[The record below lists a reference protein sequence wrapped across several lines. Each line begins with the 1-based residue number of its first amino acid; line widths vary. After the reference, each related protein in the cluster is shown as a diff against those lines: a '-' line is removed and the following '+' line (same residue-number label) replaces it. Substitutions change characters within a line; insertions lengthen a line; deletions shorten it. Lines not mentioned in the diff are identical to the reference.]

1 MLHVAFFELAR
12 GRPQYLIAGNLRLC
26 VNERAHVLQLVS
38 KPVSAARLIEGRPR
52 PHAARK
58 RLVEQP
64 AIEHY
69 IHRRVRCFDFYRLQ
83 QVIPID
89 YDLLDRLLRDGD
101 LPVLSR
107 QSACFFNVLT
117 FAQDH
122 RDFALFAWE
131 NLDNRLHRRTGI
143 KSRADP
149 ARELDTAERCRIR
162 VRSVTAQEL
171 FAVASDGA
179 VRFADVRERHSM
191 RELVVVRIAGEDRSR
206 LAIQFGDDQRSHA
219 AALDSKHPFGV
230 ACNGDS
236 SLSFCFISETQERNF
251 YRSIYWAERQEFLID
266 PVTRMLKDRISLPV
280 FDQIPF
286 ALAYGRRRGRPHF
299 ASVLIP
305 QVNRFAGRITDG
317 IV

>member
-12 GRPQYLIAGNLRLC
+12 GRSQYLLAGNLRLC

-38 KPVSAARLIEGRPR
+38 KPVSAARLIEGGPR
-52 PHAARK
+52 PHTARK

-64 AIEHY
+64 AIQHY
-69 IHRRVRCFDFYRLQ
+69 VHRRVRRFDFYRLQ
-83 QVIPID
+83 QVIPIVF
-89 YDLLDRLLRDGD
+89 DLLDRLLCYGD
-101 LPVLSR
+101 LLVLRR
-107 QSACFFNVLT
+107 QSACFCKVLA
-117 FAQDH
+117 FAEDH
-122 RDFALFAWE
+122 HDFALFAWKH
-131 NLDNRLHRRTGI
+131 LDNCLHRRAGI

-149 ARELDTAERCRIR
+149 PRELHTAERCGIR

-191 RELVVVRIAGEDRSR
+191 SELVVVRIAGEDRSR
-206 LAIQFGDDQRSHA
+206 VAIQFGDDQWGHT
-219 AALDSKHPFGV
+219 AALGSKHPFGV

-251 YRSIYWAERQEFLID
+251 YRSIYWAERQKFLID